1 MRARISMFKIGN
13 VEIKNRVC
21 VAPMAGIT
29 DLPYRIILKEMGA
42 ALMTTELVSSKGI
55 FYKNPG
61 NSTIMATDEKE
72 APIAL
77 QLFGSDPIIMAKVAN
92 DVKDPYDMIDI
103 NMGCPVL
110 KVVRNGEGAALMKD
124 VSLASRIVETM
135 VRVLD
140 GSKPVTVKMRIGYD
154 NNHIN
159 AVEFAKAME
168 EAGVSA
174 ITVHGRTKA
183 ELYSGDAHRDV
194 IRKVKEAVKIPVI
207 ANGNIW
213 TIYDAKK
220 TLDETGADAIALG
233 RGIKGNPWFV
243 KECIE
248 YIEDGKMIERP
259 TKEEIKSMMRRHV
272 DSAISFKGEYT
283 AITELRHHIAWYT
296 HGMENST
303 KFRLKLNAVMKK
315 EELIELIEQL

>member
-1 MRARISMFKIGN
+1 MDMFKIGH

-29 DLPYRIILKEMGA
+29 DLPYRLILKEMGA
-42 ALMTTELVSSKGI
+42 SLLTTELVSSKGI

-61 NSTIMATDEKE
+61 NTTIMATDRRE

-77 QLFGSDPIIMAKVAN
+77 QLFGSDPIIMAKVAS
-92 DVKDPYDMIDI
+92 DVMEPYDIVDI

-124 VSLASRIVETM
+124 ISLAVRIVETM
-135 VRVLD
+135 VRVID
-140 GSKPVTVKMRIGYD
+140 GKKPVTCKMRIGYD
-154 NNHIN
+154 DNHIN

-168 EAGVSA
+168 EAGASA
-174 ITVHGRTKA
+174 ITVHGRTKT
-183 ELYSGDAHRDV
+183 ELYSGDCHRDV
-194 IRKVKEAVKIPVI
+194 IRKVKEAVRIPVI

-220 TLDETGADAIALG
+220 TLDETEADAVALG
-233 RGIKGNPWFV
+233 RAIKGNPWFV
-243 KECIE
+243 RECIE
-248 YIEDGKMIERP
+248 YIENDNVIDRP
-259 TKEEIKSMMRRHV
+259 TIDEIKSMMRRHI
-272 DSAISFKGEYT
+272 DDAIRFKGEYT

-303 KFRLKLNAVMKK
+303 KFRLKLNSVIKK
-315 EELIELIEQL
+315 DELLHLVDEL

>member
-1 MRARISMFKIGN
+1 MDMFKIGH

-29 DLPYRIILKEMGA
+29 DLPYRLILKEMGA
-42 ALMTTELVSSKGI
+42 SLLTTELVSSKGI

-61 NSTIMATDEKE
+61 NTTIMATDRRE

-77 QLFGSDPIIMAKVAN
+77 QLFGSDPIIMAKVAS
-92 DVKDPYDMIDI
+92 DVMEPYDIVDI

-124 VSLASRIVETM
+124 ISLAVRIVETM
-135 VRVLD
+135 VRVMD
-140 GSKPVTVKMRIGYD
+140 GKKPVTCKMRIGYD
-154 NNHIN
+154 DNHIN

-168 EAGVSA
+168 EAGASA
-174 ITVHGRTKA
+174 ITVHGRTKT
-183 ELYSGDAHRDV
+183 ELYSGDCHRDV
-194 IRKVKEAVKIPVI
+194 IRKVKEAVRIPVI

-220 TLDETGADAIALG
+220 TLDETEADAVALG
-233 RGIKGNPWFV
+233 RAIKGNPWFV
-243 KECIE
+243 RECIE
-248 YIEDGKMIERP
+248 YIENGNVIDRP
-259 TKEEIKSMMRRHV
+259 TKDEIKRMMRRHI
-272 DSAISFKGEYT
+272 DDAIRFKGEYT

-303 KFRLKLNAVMKK
+303 KFRLKLNSVTKK
-315 EELIELIEQL
+315 DELLHLVDEL

>member
-1 MRARISMFKIGN
+1 MDMFKIGH

-29 DLPYRIILKEMGA
+29 DLPYRLILKEMGA
-42 ALMTTELVSSKGI
+42 SLLTTELVSSKGI

-61 NSTIMATDEKE
+61 NTTIMATDRRE

-77 QLFGSDPIIMAKVAN
+77 QLFGSDPIIMAKVAS
-92 DVKDPYDMIDI
+92 DVMEPYDIVDI

-124 VSLASRIVETM
+124 ISLAVRIVETM
-135 VRVLD
+135 VRVID
-140 GSKPVTVKMRIGYD
+140 GKKPVTCKMRIGYD
-154 NNHIN
+154 DNHIN

-168 EAGVSA
+168 EAGASA
-174 ITVHGRTKA
+174 ITVHGRTKT
-183 ELYSGDAHRDV
+183 ELYSGDCHRDV
-194 IRKVKEAVKIPVI
+194 IRKVKEAVRIPVI

-220 TLDETGADAIALG
+220 TLDETGADAVALG
-233 RGIKGNPWFV
+233 RAIKGNPWFV
-243 KECIE
+243 RECME
-248 YIEDGKMIERP
+248 YIENGNVIDRP
-259 TKEEIKSMMRRHV
+259 TIDEIKRMMRRHI
-272 DSAISFKGEYT
+272 DDAIRFKGEYT

-303 KFRLKLNAVMKK
+303 KFRLKLNSVTKK
-315 EELIELIEQL
+315 DELLHLVDEL

>member
-1 MRARISMFKIGN
+1 MDMFKIGH

-29 DLPYRIILKEMGA
+29 DLPYRLILKEMGA
-42 ALMTTELVSSKGI
+42 SLLTTELVSSKGI

-61 NSTIMATDEKE
+61 NTTIMATDRRE

-77 QLFGSDPIIMAKVAN
+77 QLFGSDPIIMAKVAS
-92 DVKDPYDMIDI
+92 DVMEPYDIVDI

-124 VSLASRIVETM
+124 ISLAVRIVETM
-135 VRVLD
+135 VRVID
-140 GSKPVTVKMRIGYD
+140 GKKPITCKMRIGYD
-154 NNHIN
+154 DNHIN

-168 EAGVSA
+168 EAGASA
-174 ITVHGRTKA
+174 ITVHGRTKT
-183 ELYSGDAHRDV
+183 ELYSGDCHRDV
-194 IRKVKEAVKIPVI
+194 IRKVKEAVRIPVI

-220 TLDETGADAIALG
+220 TLDETEADAVALG
-233 RGIKGNPWFV
+233 RAIKGNPWFV
-243 KECIE
+243 RECIE
-248 YIEDGKMIERP
+248 YIENDNVIDRP
-259 TKEEIKSMMRRHV
+259 TKDEIKRMMRRHI
-272 DSAISFKGEYT
+272 DDAIRFKGEYT

-303 KFRLKLNAVMKK
+303 KFRLKLNSVTKK
-315 EELIELIEQL
+315 DELLHLVDEL

>member
-1 MRARISMFKIGN
+1 MDMFKIGH

-29 DLPYRIILKEMGA
+29 DLPYRLILKEMGA
-42 ALMTTELVSSKGI
+42 SLLTTELVSSKGI

-61 NSTIMATDEKE
+61 NTTIMATDTRE

-77 QLFGSDPIIMAKVAN
+77 QLFGSDPIIMAKVAS
-92 DVKDPYDMIDI
+92 DVMEPYDIVDI

-124 VSLASRIVETM
+124 ISLAVRIVETM
-135 VRVLD
+135 VRVID
-140 GSKPVTVKMRIGYD
+140 GKKPVTCKMRIGYD
-154 NNHIN
+154 DNHIN

-168 EAGVSA
+168 EAGASA
-174 ITVHGRTKA
+174 ITVHGRTKT
-183 ELYSGDAHRDV
+183 ELYSGDCHRDV

-220 TLDETGADAIALG
+220 TLDETGADAVALG
-233 RGIKGNPWFV
+233 RAIKGNPWFV
-243 KECIE
+243 RECIE
-248 YIEDGKMIERP
+248 YIENGNVIDRP
-259 TKEEIKSMMRRHV
+259 TKDEIKSMMRRHI
-272 DSAISFKGEYT
+272 DDAIRFKGEYT

-303 KFRLKLNAVMKK
+303 KFRLKLNSVTKK
-315 EELIELIEQL
+315 DELLHLVDEL

>member
-1 MRARISMFKIGN
+1 MDMFKIGH

-29 DLPYRIILKEMGA
+29 DLPYRLILKEMGA
-42 ALMTTELVSSKGI
+42 SLLTTELVSSKGI

-61 NSTIMATDEKE
+61 NTTIMATDRRE

-77 QLFGSDPIIMAKVAN
+77 QLFGSDPIIMAKVAS
-92 DVKDPYDMIDI
+92 DVMEPYDIVDI

-124 VSLASRIVETM
+124 ISLAVRIVETM
-135 VRVLD
+135 VRVID
-140 GSKPVTVKMRIGYD
+140 GKKPITCKMRIGYD
-154 NNHIN
+154 DNHIN

-168 EAGVSA
+168 EAGASA
-174 ITVHGRTKA
+174 ITVHGRTKT
-183 ELYSGDAHRDV
+183 ELYSGDCHRDV
-194 IRKVKEAVKIPVI
+194 IRKVKEAVRIPVI

-220 TLDETGADAIALG
+220 TLDETEADAVALG
-233 RGIKGNPWFV
+233 RAIKGNPWFV
-243 KECIE
+243 RECIE
-248 YIEDGKMIERP
+248 YIENDNVIDRP
-259 TKEEIKSMMRRHV
+259 TKDEIKRMMRRHI
-272 DSAISFKGEYT
+272 DDAIRFKGEYT

-296 HGMENST
+296 HGMAGST
-303 KFRLKLNAVMKK
+303 KFRLRLNSITTK
-315 EELIELIEQL
+315 EDLIDLINDL